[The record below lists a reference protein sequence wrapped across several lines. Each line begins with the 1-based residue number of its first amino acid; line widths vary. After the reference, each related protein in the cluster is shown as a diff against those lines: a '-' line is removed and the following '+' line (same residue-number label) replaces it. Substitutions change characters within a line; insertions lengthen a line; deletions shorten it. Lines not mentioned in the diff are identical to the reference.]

1 MIKKP
6 TLILLLLA
14 ILAGAAAYW
23 FDWKRGQKEDAK
35 TPEESGK
42 PAFTITPDQITSIAI
57 SRVGEPAESAIH
69 LGKRNAEWQITQP
82 VQTLA
87 DAPTAEGLVDS
98 LAAARIAQTEP
109 GTPDQLKS
117 YGLTPPVVTIEF
129 QTQNGVNHSIKLGK
143 KDFTGASVYSQIDG
157 AKDVAL
163 LPEALLT
170 SSEKSLND
178 FRDRTVLSVRPAQ
191 VVSIN
196 LRNSGGEVALSED
209 KDVWKFTKPPGAT
222 ADRSAI
228 DGLLSSISSAKISS
242 VVGETADDLL
252 KYGLAA
258 PAITFSAADAKGK
271 TATLLVGKKDGD
283 VYFARDSGRPMIFT
297 IGEDLYKKLSQ
308 NFSDLRDK
316 RLVRF
321 DPSTITHM
329 DIQGADG
336 SISCTRKN
344 EDEWAFDAPAEMKGK
359 PASGEKVFGPLGRA
373 RAEQVIDNPPASL
386 NAKFTRPAFEAVF
399 TSKDGKKLTVAVSKD
414 SDGFV
419 YGRTSD
425 GPTVYKFKKQILD
438 DLTFKP
444 ADMAF

>member
-6 TLILLLLA
+6 TLVILVLA

-23 FDWKRGQKEDAK
+23 FDWKKAQNEDSK
-35 TPEESGK
+35 TPDDAGK
-42 PAFTITPDQITSIAI
+42 PAFTVTPEQITSIVI

-98 LAAARIAQTEP
+98 IAAARIAQTEP

-129 QTQNGVNHSIKLGK
+129 QTQSGANHSIKLGK

-178 FRDRTVLSVRPAQ
+178 FRDRSVLAVVPDQVTSIELKNASGEIALTKAKGDWTFTRP
-191 VVSIN
+191 
-196 LRNSGGEVALSED
+196 SGA
-209 KDVWKFTKPPGAT
+209 GADG
-222 ADRSAI
+222 AAI
-228 DGLLSSISSAKISS
+228 DSLLSSISSAKTPS
-242 VVGETADDLL
+242 VIRETADDLG
-252 KYGLAA
+252 KYGISS
-258 PAITFSAADAKGK
+258 PAITFSTADSKGK
-271 TATLLVGKKDGD
+271 TTTLLVGKKDGD
-283 VYFARDSGRPMIFT
+283 AYFARDSGRPMVFT
-297 IGEDLYKKLSQ
+297 INEDLYKKLSQ
-308 NFSDLRDK
+308 NFGDLRDK
-316 RLVRF
+316 RIVRF
-321 DPSTITHM
+321 DPATVTHM
-329 DIQGADG
+329 EIQNADG
-336 SISCTRKN
+336 AISCTRKN
-344 EDEWAFDAPAEMKGK
+344 EEEWTFDTPPDLKGK
-359 PASGEKVFGPLGRA
+359 PASGEKVFGTLDRA

-386 NAKFTRPAFEAVF
+386 TAKFAKPAFQGVF
-399 TSKDGKKLTVAVSKD
+399 TGKEGTKLTVAISKD
-414 SDGFV
+414 VDGFV
-419 YGRTSD
+419 YARTSA
-425 GPTVYKFKKQILD
+425 GSSVFKLKKQVLE
-438 DLTFKP
+438 DLTFKA